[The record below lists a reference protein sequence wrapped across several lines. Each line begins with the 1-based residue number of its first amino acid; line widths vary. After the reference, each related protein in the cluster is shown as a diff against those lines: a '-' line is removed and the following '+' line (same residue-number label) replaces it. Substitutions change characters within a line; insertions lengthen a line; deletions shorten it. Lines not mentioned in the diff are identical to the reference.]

1 MATPVIMPKQGQ
13 SVESCVIIGW
23 KKRPGDPV
31 KVGDILCEV
40 ETDKA
45 TFEVESTA
53 AGTLLAIFHDAGSDV
68 PVLAPI
74 AAIGQPGENVD
85 ALRGDGAAAPAPAA
99 PAVAAAPVAAPA
111 APVAPGVPPAPAPAP
126 TPAAA
131 GKIIASPRA
140 KALAASKGVT
150 LAGLRGTGPGGR
162 IIERD
167 VQGALANGTAVAGAS
182 VGTAPAAS
190 RAPFAAPPAGP
201 LPAGEAQE
209 IKLTGIRKI
218 IADRM
223 LASLQTTAQL
233 TMHTA
238 ADARTLQA
246 LRKKLKASP
255 EAMGLRDVTLNDM
268 VLFAVS
274 RTLTQF
280 PDCNAI
286 FTGDTIRQYGAV
298 HLGFAVDTPRGL
310 MVPVIRNAQA
320 LSLRDISREAARL
333 IAGCREGGIRPE
345 EMSGGTFTVTNL
357 GAFGVYGFTPVLNVP
372 QVAILGVGTIVPGPV
387 MAEDGTVSFIP
398 QIGLSLTVN
407 HQVVDGAPGARLL
420 QALAGAFAGFDLLLA
435 R

>member
-13 SVESCVIIGW
+13 SVETCVIIGW

-31 KVGDILCEV
+31 KVGDVLCEV

-45 TFEVESTA
+45 TFEVESPA
-53 AGTLLAIFHDAGSDV
+53 AGTLLAVFHDAGSDV

-85 ALRGDGAAAPAPAA
+85 ALRGDGAAAPAASAPAASAPAASAPAASAPAA
-99 PAVAAAPVAAPA
+99 PAPAAPAPAAPA
-111 APVAPGVPPAPAPAP
+111 AP
-126 TPAAA
+126 AAA
-131 GKIIASPRA
+131 TGKIIASPRA
-140 KALAASKGVT
+140 KALAVSKGIT

-167 VQGALANGTAVAGAS
+167 VQAALANGTAVAG
-182 VGTAPAAS
+182 VPAAA
-190 RAPFAAPPAGP
+190 RAPVATPPAGP
-201 LPAGEAQE
+201 LPAGESQE
-209 IKLTGIRKI
+209 IKVTGIRKI

-233 TMHTA
+233 TMHTV

-246 LRKKLKASP
+246 LRKKLKTSP
-255 EAMGLRDVTLNDM
+255 ETMGLREVTINDM

-280 PDCNAI
+280 PDCNAV

-310 MVPVIRNAQA
+310 MVPVVRNAQG

-333 IAGCREGGIRPE
+333 IAGCRGGGIRPE

-357 GAFGVYGFTPVLNVP
+357 GAFGVHGFTPVLNVP

-387 MAEDGTVSFIP
+387 MAEDGSVSFIP

-420 QALAGAFAGFDLLLA
+420 KALADAIAGFDLLLA